1 MPNEQDL
8 TQRAINTIRFLA
20 VDGVQKAKSGHPGAP
35 MGIAPAAYTLWT
47 RFLKHNPA
55 HTHWADRDRF
65 VLSAG
70 HASMLLYS
78 LLHLTGYDLPL
89 SELQQ
94 FRQWGSKTPGHPEYG
109 HTAGVEMTTGP
120 LGQGFAS
127 AVGMAIAEQHLAATF
142 NRPGFDI
149 VDHYTY
155 AIVSDGDLMEGISH
169 EAASLAGHLQ
179 LGRLI
184 YLYDDNHISIDGS
197 TSIAFTEDRMAR
209 FAAYG
214 WHTQQVADGNDV
226 EAIAAA
232 IAAAQAETARP
243 SIIAVRTIIG
253 YGSPNKQNTPGVH
266 GEPLGPDEVALTKQA
281 LDWPLEPTF
290 YIPDD
295 VLTHFRR
302 ALDEG
307 AQREQAWQ
315 ERFAAY
321 AAAYP
326 ELAAA
331 WERRWRGELPADW
344 DAALPNYMPDAKG
357 DATRNISGVAINAL
371 AGRVPELL
379 GGSADLAPST
389 KTWIKGS
396 PAFAPGSY
404 EGRNFHFGV
413 RELGMA
419 AAVNGMMVH
428 GGLRPYG
435 ATFLVFS
442 DYLRPGVRLAALMQ
456 IPSIFIFTHD
466 SIGLGEDGPTH
477 QPVEHLAALRAIPHL
492 VTLRPGDANETIA
505 AWRVAMTHRGGPI
518 ALALTRQNLPTLPG
532 TNADPALGVGM
543 GGYVLADWPIDSVGM
558 PVILIATGS
567 ELHLAM
573 AARDKLAQDG
583 IPARVV
589 SMPSWE
595 LFEAQPEDYRNAVL
609 PPEISA
615 RVAVEAALPLG
626 WDRYIGPRGRFV
638 GMHGFGASAP
648 FQTLYNEF
656 GITVDNVVEAALA
669 VV

>member
-127 AVGMAIAEQHLAATF
+127 AVGMAIAERHLAATF

-295 VLTHFRR
+295 VLVHFRR

-307 AQREQAWQ
+307 AQSEQAWQ

-326 ELAAA
+326 ELAAE

-396 PAFAPGSY
+396 PAFAPGAY

-428 GGLRPYG
+428 GGVRPYG

-505 AWRVAMTHRGGPI
+505 AWRVAMTHRGGPV
-518 ALALTRQNLPTLPG
+518 AFALTRQNLPTLPG

-648 FQTLYNEF
+648 FQTLYTAF